1 MRPRRRFGVNAYFLD
16 ERLSL
21 AEGTCRF
28 PADGS
33 GHETVVE
40 GFYVFAIRRSGFR
53 ECLFRFS
60 SRERGAARSML
71 ETLNRVAPEAT
82 I

>member
-1 MRPRRRFGVNAYFLD
+1 MVNAYFLD

-28 PADGS
+28 PADRS
-33 GHETVVE
+33 GHEAVVE

-53 ECLFRFS
+53 DCLFRFS
-60 SRERGAARSML
+60 SSDRGAARSML
-71 ETLNRVAPEAT
+71 DELNRVASEAAS
-82 I
+82 

>member
-1 MRPRRRFGVNAYFLD
+1 MSAYFLD
-16 ERLSL
+16 DRLSL

-33 GHETVVE
+33 GHETIVE

-53 ECLFRFS
+53 ACLFRFS
-60 SRERGAARSML
+60 SRDRGAARSML
-71 ETLNRVAPEAT
+71 DALNREAAVAGL
-82 I
+82 